1 MSTPTTTP
9 PFLVR
14 PLYWLTGCLLAGGL
28 LLAPAPWIAP
38 LAAGEFNPVL
48 DIGDSAPRWEG
59 LQGVDGKLHGF
70 DDVAG
75 AKCVVVAFTCNTCPY
90 ARDVEDRLIGLT
102 EEFAGDAVKLVAIN
116 VNLVEA
122 DLLPAMQQRAEEK
135 GFTAKFPY
143 LHDPT
148 QQIAKAY
155 GALRTPEF
163 FVIDAGGK
171 VVYMGALD
179 DSPDGKAVQQR
190 YVADAVRAT
199 LRGESPQVTET
210 VPIGCRIRF
219 SRARR

>member
-1 MSTPTTTP
+1 MSTPTATSS
-9 PFLVR
+9 FLVR
-14 PLYWLTGCLLAGGL
+14 PLARLAGCLLAGW
-28 LLAPAPWIAP
+28 LLAGPVAWIAP

-48 DIGDSAPRWEG
+48 DIGDPAPRWED
-59 LQGVDGKLHGF
+59 LRGVDGKLHGF
-70 DDVAG
+70 DDVAK

-90 ARDVEDRLIGLT
+90 AHDVEERLLALT
-102 EEFAGDAVKLVAIN
+102 EEFSGDAVALVAIN

-122 DLLPAMQQRAEEK
+122 DLLPAMQQRAAEK
-135 GFTAKFPY
+135 GFKFPY

-163 FVIDAGGK
+163 FVIDRSGK
-171 VVYMGALD
+171 LVYMGALD
-179 DSPDGKAVQQR
+179 DSPDGTAVQQR

-199 LRGESPQVTET
+199 LRGEVPQVTET